1 MKNEKGKNIIIALLM
16 IIIILLI
23 VVITLALTG
32 KLTLNQNDQK
42 TNNQD
47 KHEETSSIKVEDDKD
62 YVYDAN
68 YKSNNQYTEF
78 NRPTPDNENSTQKIA
93 NYGIEVEYTIG
104 MQYLSNLKVPYININ
119 TQDATKANKELESLY
134 LEKAKTFDACAKEAI
149 ESPQDPS
156 CSQILTYK
164 TYQYNNILSIVVI
177 ESIQATSKW
186 VLNYHIYNFDLT
198 TGTLLSYDNLLSKLN
213 YDKEQTLVKTENLLK
228 NKMDELY
235 NPIGDL
241 SKACRETE
249 NNSLD
254 YKEVSCYD
262 KANKL
267 LEKSIADNNVLCF
280 VNNEGNLNILAVAYY
295 DGVQD
300 GTENKYLLEISK

>member
-1 MKNEKGKNIIIALLM
+1 MKNEKGKNIIIALLL
-16 IIIILLI
+16 IIIILLL
-23 VVITLALTG
+23 VVIALALTG
-32 KLTLNQNDQK
+32 KLTPNKQE

-47 KHEETSSIKVEDDKD
+47 QQEETSSMKVKSNKD
-62 YVYDAN
+62 YVYDAS

-78 NRPTPDNENSTQKIA
+78 NRPADDNKNSTQKIS
-93 NYGIEVEYTIG
+93 NYGIEVEYTNG

-119 TQDATKANKELESLY
+119 TLDATKANQELETLY

-149 ESPQDPS
+149 ESPRDPS
-156 CSQILTYK
+156 CTQILTYK

-177 ESIQATSKW
+177 DSTQATSKW

-213 YDKEQTLVKTENLLK
+213 YDKEQTLVKTENVLK

-235 NPIGDL
+235 KPVGDL
-241 SKACRETE
+241 SKACRELE
-249 NNSLD
+249 NNGLD
-254 YKEVSCYD
+254 SKEVSCYD

-267 LEKSIADNNVLCF
+267 LEKSIADNSILFF

-295 DGVQD
+295 DGAQD